1 MSLEDY
7 NYLYIM
13 ALPKK
18 VVKPTLPLKNQKI
31 LYGRREELLSYIT
44 KDGTYLPKSVL
55 HDDLDR
61 GMLDFVKNTLEM
73 TTSGARVPVVDI
85 IITSQNWAQFTETW
99 NFRDLD
105 NNVDLPFITVIRQP
119 EVKYGSNPT
128 IYTIPDRKQFLFAV
142 VPTWDGNRR
151 GADVY
156 TIPQPIPVDITYQVK
171 IMCNRMRELNQFNKI
186 VMQNF
191 SSRQAYAF
199 IKGHYIPIILDSIS
213 DEDVMDLEKRKFYI
227 QTYNFTMLG
236 ILIDEE
242 EFEVKP
248 AISRTLTL
256 TEVGTK
262 SLRGKRN
269 VYPLNPDTFELPYL
283 YSATETSVEK
293 NIPYRINL
301 NNLSIDNIDSY
312 DVFINGDFFG
322 TDLAFLQINSGDVL
336 RVDITKTNPSIE
348 SVLTWSATI
357 V

>member
-1 MSLEDY
+1 MS
-7 NYLYIM
+7 
-13 ALPKK
+13 LPKK
-18 VVKPTLPLKNQKI
+18 IVKPTLPLKNQKI

-44 KDGTYLPKSVL
+44 KDGTYLPKSLL

-73 TTSGARVPVVDI
+73 TTSGSRVPVVNI
-85 IITSQNWAQFTETW
+85 IITSQNWSQFTETW

-105 NNVDLPFITVIRQP
+105 SNVDLPFITVIRQP
-119 EVKYGSNPT
+119 EVKYGSNPL
-128 IYTIPDRKQFLFAV
+128 IYNIPNRKQFLFAV

-191 SSRQAYAF
+191 ASRQAYAF
-199 IKGHYIPIILDSIS
+199 IKGHYIPILLDSVS

-256 TEVGTK
+256 TEVGTR
-262 SLRGKRN
+262 SLGPKRKTF
-269 VYPLNPDTFELPYL
+269 PENPNNFELPYR
-283 YSATETSVEK
+283 YSSSQTSIEKTLPYRVNLVNTSV
-293 NIPYRINL
+293 I
-301 NNLSIDNIDSY
+301 NIDSY
-312 DVFINGDFFG
+312 DVYINGDFFG
-322 TDLAFLQINSGDVL
+322 SDLTNLEINSNDVL
-336 RVDITKTNPSIE
+336 RVDITKTNAGQESIL
-348 SVLTWSATI
+348 SWFATI

>member
-1 MSLEDY
+1 MG
-7 NYLYIM
+7 
-13 ALPKK
+13 LPKK
-18 VVKPTLPLKNQKI
+18 IVKPTLPLKNQRT
-31 LYGRREELLSYIT
+31 LYARREELLSYIT

-55 HDDLDR
+55 HDDLDK
-61 GMLDFVKNTLEM
+61 GMLDFVKNTLQM

-99 NFRDLD
+99 NFQDLD
-105 NNVDLPFITVIRQP
+105 KNIDLPFITVVRQP

-128 IYTIPDRKQFLFAV
+128 IYTIPNRKQFLFAV

-199 IKGHYIPIILDSIS
+199 IKGHYIPILLDSVA
-213 DEDVMDLEKRKFYI
+213 DEDTMELEKRKFYI

-262 SLRGKRN
+262 GGGRGKRN
-269 VYPLNPDTFELPYL
+269 TYPENPNEFELPFVYNN
-283 YSATETSVEK
+283 SETSIEK
-293 NIPYRINL
+293 PLPYRVNL
-301 NNLSIDNIDSY
+301 NNTSADNVDTY
-312 DVFINGDFFG
+312 DVYINGDYYG
-322 TDLAFLQINSGDVL
+322 TDLNEVQINSGDVL
-336 RVDITKTNPSIE
+336 RIDITKTTSGQP
-348 SVLTWSATI
+348 SVLHWTAAI

>member
-1 MSLEDY
+1 
-7 NYLYIM
+7 M

-18 VVKPTLPLKNQKI
+18 IVKPTLPLKNQKI

-44 KDGTYLPKSVL
+44 KDGTYLPKSLL

-73 TTSGARVPVVDI
+73 STSGARVPVVDI
-85 IITSQNWAQFTETW
+85 IITSQNWSQFTETW

-105 NNVDLPFITVIRQP
+105 SNVDLPFITVIRQP
-119 EVKYGSNPT
+119 EVKYGSNPL
-128 IYTIPDRKQFLFAV
+128 IYNIPNRKQFLFAV

-191 SSRQAYAF
+191 ASRQAYAF
-199 IKGHYIPIILDSIS
+199 IKGHYIPILLDSVS

-256 TEVGTK
+256 TEVGTRSFK
-262 SLRGKRN
+262 GKRN
-269 VYPLNPDTFELPYL
+269 VYPLNPDTFDLPYV
-283 YSATETSVEK
+283 YSSSQTSIEK
-293 NIPYRINL
+293 TLPYRVNL
-301 NNLSIDNIDSY
+301 NNTSLTNIDSY
-312 DVFINGDFFG
+312 DVYINGDFFG
-322 TDLAFLQINSGDVL
+322 SDLANLEINSNDVL
-336 RVDITKTNPSIE
+336 RVDITKTNAGQE
-348 SVLTWSATI
+348 SNLIWFATI

>member
-1 MSLEDY
+1 MG
-7 NYLYIM
+7 
-13 ALPKK
+13 LPKK
-18 VVKPTLPLKNQKI
+18 IVKPTLPLKNQRT

-55 HDDLDR
+55 HDDLDG
-61 GMLDFVKNTLEM
+61 GMLDFVKNNLEM
-73 TTSGARVPVVDI
+73 TTSGEKVPVVDI

-99 NFRDLD
+99 NFQDLD
-105 NNVDLPFITVIRQP
+105 NNVDLPFITVVRQP

-142 VPTWDGNRR
+142 VPTWDGNRK

-199 IKGHYIPIILDSIS
+199 IKGHYIPILLDSVA
-213 DEDVMDLEKRKFYI
+213 DEDVMELEKRKFYI

-242 EFEVKP
+242 EFQVKP
-248 AISRTLTL
+248 AISRTMTL

-262 SLRGKRN
+262 SKRGKRN
-269 VYPLNPDTFELPYL
+269 TYPENPNQFDIYFNYKENETSLLRSLPYR
-283 YSATETSVEK
+283 V
-293 NIPYRINL
+293 NL
-301 NNLSIDNIDSY
+301 GLLSKDNIDEF
-312 DVFINGDFFG
+312 DVYINGNYFG
-322 TDLAFLQINSGDVL
+322 SDLTEIQINSNDELTIQIV
-336 RVDITKTNPSIE
+336 KTTVGQTS
-348 SVLTWSATI
+348 SLVWTATI

>member
-1 MSLEDY
+1 
-7 NYLYIM
+7 M

-18 VVKPTLPLKNQKI
+18 IVKPTLPLKNQKI

-44 KDGTYLPKSVL
+44 KDGTYLPKSLL

-61 GMLDFVKNTLEM
+61 GMLDFTKNTLEM
-73 TTSGARVPVVDI
+73 VTSGARVPVVDI

-105 NNVDLPFITVIRQP
+105 SNVDLPFITVIRQP

-128 IYTIPDRKQFLFAV
+128 IYNIPNRKQFLFAV
-142 VPTWDGNRR
+142 VPNWDGNRR

-191 SSRQAYAF
+191 ASRQAYAF
-199 IKGHYIPIILDSIS
+199 IKGHFIPIVLDSVS

-227 QTYNFTMLG
+227 QTYNFTMMG

-256 TEVGTK
+256 TEVGTR
-262 SLRGKRN
+262 SLKGKRN
-269 VYPLNPDTFELPYL
+269 VYPLNPDTFDLPYL
-283 YSATETSVEK
+283 YSSSDISVEK
-293 NIPYRINL
+293 TLPYRVNL
-301 NNLSIDNIDSY
+301 TNTTSSNVDSY
-312 DVFINGDFFG
+312 DVFINGDYFG
-322 TDLAFLQINSGDVL
+322 SDLPNLEINSNDVL
-336 RVDITKTNPSIE
+336 RVDIIKTNAGQESI
-348 SVLTWSATI
+348 VNWYATI

>member
-1 MSLEDY
+1 
-7 NYLYIM
+7 M

-18 VVKPTLPLKNQKI
+18 IVKPTLPLKNQKI

-44 KDGTYLPKSVL
+44 KDGTYLPKSLL

-61 GMLDFVKNTLEM
+61 GMLDFAKNTLEM
-73 TTSGARVPVVDI
+73 TTAGSRVPVIDI
-85 IITSQNWAQFTETW
+85 IITSQNWSQFTETW

-105 NNVDLPFITVIRQP
+105 SNVDLPFITVIRQP
-119 EVKYGSNPT
+119 EVKYGSNPL
-128 IYTIPDRKQFLFAV
+128 IYNIPNRKQFLFAV

-191 SSRQAYAF
+191 ASRQAYAF
-199 IKGHYIPIILDSIS
+199 IKGHYIPILLDSVS

-256 TEVGTK
+256 TEVGTR
-262 SLRGKRN
+262 SLGPKRKTF
-269 VYPLNPDTFELPYL
+269 PENPNKFELPYRYTSSQTSIEKTL
-283 YSATETSVEK
+283 PYRVNLVNTSVT
-293 NIPYRINL
+293 
-301 NNLSIDNIDSY
+301 NIDSY
-312 DVFINGDFFG
+312 DVYINGDFFG
-322 TDLAFLQINSGDVL
+322 SDLTNLEINSNDVL
-336 RVDITKTNPSIE
+336 RVDITKTNAGQESIL
-348 SVLTWSATI
+348 SWFATI

>member
-1 MSLEDY
+1 
-7 NYLYIM
+7 M

-18 VVKPTLPLKNQKI
+18 IVKPTLPLKNQKI

-44 KDGTYLPKSVL
+44 KDGTYLPKSLL

-73 TTSGARVPVVDI
+73 TTAGSRVPVVDI
-85 IITSQNWAQFTETW
+85 IITSQNWSQFTETW

-105 NNVDLPFITVIRQP
+105 SNVDLPFITVIRQP
-119 EVKYGSNPT
+119 EVKYGSNPL
-128 IYTIPDRKQFLFAV
+128 IYNIPNRKQFLFAV
-142 VPTWDGNRR
+142 VPTWDGNRK

-191 SSRQAYAF
+191 ASRQAYAF
-199 IKGHYIPIILDSIS
+199 IKGHYIPILLDSVS

-256 TEVGTK
+256 TEVGTR
-262 SLRGKRN
+262 SLGSKRKTF
-269 VYPLNPDTFELPYL
+269 PENPNKFELPYRYTSSQTSIEKTL
-283 YSATETSVEK
+283 PYRVNLINTSVT
-293 NIPYRINL
+293 
-301 NNLSIDNIDSY
+301 NIDSY
-312 DVFINGDFFG
+312 DVYINGDFFG
-322 TDLAFLQINSGDVL
+322 SDLDNLEINSNDVL
-336 RVDITKTNPSIE
+336 RVDITKTNAGQESIL
-348 SVLTWSATI
+348 SWFATI

>member
-1 MSLEDY
+1 
-7 NYLYIM
+7 M

-18 VVKPTLPLKNQKI
+18 IVKPTLPLKNQKI

-44 KDGTYLPKSVL
+44 KDGTYLPKSLL

-73 TTSGARVPVVDI
+73 STSGARVPVVDI
-85 IITSQNWAQFTETW
+85 IITSQNWSQFTETW

-105 NNVDLPFITVIRQP
+105 SNVDLPFITVIRQP
-119 EVKYGSNPT
+119 EVKYGSNPL
-128 IYTIPDRKQFLFAV
+128 IYNIPNRKQFLFAV

-191 SSRQAYAF
+191 ASRQAYAF
-199 IKGHYIPIILDSIS
+199 IKGHYIPILLDSVS

-256 TEVGTK
+256 TEVGTR
-262 SLRGKRN
+262 SLKGKRN
-269 VYPLNPDTFELPYL
+269 VYPLNPDTFDLPYV
-283 YSATETSVEK
+283 YSSSQTSIEKTLPYRVNLTNTSVT
-293 NIPYRINL
+293 
-301 NNLSIDNIDSY
+301 NIDSY
-312 DVFINGDFFG
+312 DVYINGDFFG
-322 TDLAFLQINSGDVL
+322 SDLANLEINSNDVL
-336 RVDITKTNPSIE
+336 RVDITKTNAGQE
-348 SVLTWSATI
+348 SNLIWFATI

>member
-1 MSLEDY
+1 
-7 NYLYIM
+7 M

-18 VVKPTLPLKNQKI
+18 IVKPTLPLKNQKI

-44 KDGTYLPKSVL
+44 KDGTYLPKSLL

-73 TTSGARVPVVDI
+73 TTAGSRVPVVDI
-85 IITSQNWAQFTETW
+85 IITSQNWSQFTETW

-105 NNVDLPFITVIRQP
+105 SNVDLPFITVIRQP
-119 EVKYGSNPT
+119 EVKYGSNPL
-128 IYTIPDRKQFLFAV
+128 IYNIPNRKQFLFAV
-142 VPTWDGNRR
+142 VPTWDGNRK

-191 SSRQAYAF
+191 ASRQAYAF
-199 IKGHYIPIILDSIS
+199 IKGHYIPILLDSVS

-256 TEVGTK
+256 TEVGTR
-262 SLRGKRN
+262 SLGPKRKTF
-269 VYPLNPDTFELPYL
+269 PENPNKFELPYRYTSSQTSIEKTL
-283 YSATETSVEK
+283 PYRVNLINTSVT
-293 NIPYRINL
+293 
-301 NNLSIDNIDSY
+301 NIDSY
-312 DVFINGDFFG
+312 DVYINGDFFG
-322 TDLAFLQINSGDVL
+322 SDLDNLEINSNDVL
-336 RVDITKTNPSIE
+336 RVDITKTNAGQESIL
-348 SVLTWSATI
+348 SWFATI